1 MAFYISIFL
10 NLLTISILVILLIRF
25 KKLFST
31 QHILEKTQ
39 NYMNKM
45 ITDLNNQAN
54 RDLDLINASK
64 TGLQDLLRKSENQ
77 MEKFNQ
83 ATDRLRNMIA
93 EAEKTASGSKPVI
106 YQTNKYV
113 ENIPAIKNKKKT
125 NDKPLP
131 DPNAAYAVKKQQ
143 NSLFDEDESPSI
155 IKDETIVTP
164 EGAAL
169 KEVPLIITKIYDDTK
184 IATPEQKQKSLSQKV
199 QMLHDAGHGVEE
211 IANELS
217 CSITE
222 VQLIID
228 ML

>member
-1 MAFYISIFL
+1 VAFYISIFL

-54 RDLDLINASK
+54 RDLDLINDSK

-106 YQTNKYV
+106 LMKM
-113 ENIPAIKNKKKT
+113 
-125 NDKPLP
+125 
-131 DPNAAYAVKKQQ
+131 
-143 NSLFDEDESPSI
+143 
-155 IKDETIVTP
+155 
-164 EGAAL
+164 
-169 KEVPLIITKIYDDTK
+169 
-184 IATPEQKQKSLSQKV
+184 KV
-199 QMLHDAGHGVEE
+199 LR
-211 IANELS
+211 L
-217 CSITE
+217 
-222 VQLIID
+222 
-228 ML
+228 